1 MDQIKQHNNQT
12 LVQFSQFH
20 ISKKSIQILLFSISL
35 FSFLLSCSPLG
46 HFLSSFSMQLFSYTS
61 DRNYIFLFCNG
72 ILVFLIKNSGMT
84 DTCSSSTDPNYEHAK
99 QDKNEDE
106 RGRECENLVTDG
118 DGESEILTTQQDGIE
133 EEEEEEEEEDEF
145 VVVYHEEEENGLL
158 SAEELNKK
166 CEDFIRKV
174 KEGIKIEAQQL
185 IIV

>member
-1 MDQIKQHNNQT
+1 
-12 LVQFSQFH
+12 
-20 ISKKSIQILLFSISL
+20 
-35 FSFLLSCSPLG
+35 
-46 HFLSSFSMQLFSYTS
+46 MQLFSYTS
-61 DRNYIFLFCNG
+61 DRNYIFLFFNG

-133 EEEEEEEEEDEF
+133 EEE
-145 VVVYHEEEENGLL
+145 NGLL

-174 KEGIKIEAQQL
+174 KKGIKMEAQQL
-185 IIV
+185 IVV

>member
-1 MDQIKQHNNQT
+1 
-12 LVQFSQFH
+12 
-20 ISKKSIQILLFSISL
+20 
-35 FSFLLSCSPLG
+35 
-46 HFLSSFSMQLFSYTS
+46 MQLFSYTS

-133 EEEEEEEEEDEF
+133 EEEEEGETEILTTQQEGIEEEEEEEDEF

>member
-35 FSFLLSCSPLG
+35 FSFLLCCSPLG

-133 EEEEEEEEEDEF
+133 EEE
-145 VVVYHEEEENGLL
+145 NGLL

-174 KEGIKIEAQQL
+174 KKGIKMEAQQL
-185 IIV
+185 IVV

>member
-1 MDQIKQHNNQT
+1 
-12 LVQFSQFH
+12 
-20 ISKKSIQILLFSISL
+20 
-35 FSFLLSCSPLG
+35 
-46 HFLSSFSMQLFSYTS
+46 
-61 DRNYIFLFCNG
+61 
-72 ILVFLIKNSGMT
+72 MT
-84 DTCSSSTDPNYEHAK
+84 DTCSLSTDPNYEHAK

-133 EEEEEEEEEDEF
+133 EEEEDGF

>member
-1 MDQIKQHNNQT
+1 
-12 LVQFSQFH
+12 
-20 ISKKSIQILLFSISL
+20 
-35 FSFLLSCSPLG
+35 
-46 HFLSSFSMQLFSYTS
+46 MQLFSYTS

-133 EEEEEEEEEDEF
+133 EEEEEEEEE
-145 VVVYHEEEENGLL
+145 NGLL